1 MRRQLHIVLFACITV
16 LTLSICGCGVNA
28 TQRGTPT
35 VGATPAATPVPTGAT
50 IVPGSVTVTLANIH
64 YGPNDTLVVFINN
77 GLLSSIFVAD
87 HQTNCSLVTMAYL
100 ANGTWQTVG
109 RCRIMTPT
117 RLVEIPASSTN
128 TQHLVPGG
136 GQFSVVPWPT
146 GTYRVSVGYST
157 RSSTGFTPA
166 GPVYSP
172 QFTIG

>member
-1 MRRQLHIVLFACITV
+1 MRRQLHIVLLVCVTV
-16 LTLSICGCGVNA
+16 FVLGICGCGV
-28 TQRGTPT
+28 TPSQRGTPT
-35 VGATPAATPVPTGAT
+35 AGAITAATPVPTGAT
-50 IVPGSVTVTLANIH
+50 IVPGSVTVTLAKSH
-64 YGPNDTLVVFINN
+64 YGTNDTLVVFINN

-87 HQTNCSLVTMAYL
+87 HQTNCSLVTVAYL

-128 TQHLVPGG
+128 TQQLVPGG

-157 RSSTGFTPA
+157 RSSTGFIPA
-166 GPVYSP
+166 GPVYSA